1 MKGTEKPG
9 TNEKRKREQH
19 ESKSGKNRRYKSLVF
34 VQYENMRKRSNPVS
48 VEELVFVNCITV
60 AKTKSDY

>member
-19 ESKSGKNRRYKSLVF
+19 ESKSGKNRRYKSRF
-34 VQYENMRKRSNPVS
+34 SFNMRKRSNPVS
-48 VEELVFVNCITV
+48 VGELVFVNCITV
-60 AKTKSDY
+60 VKTKCDEGT